1 MARKTQKRTT
11 TAGSRTYQPQD
22 FLLAGIGAFSLG
34 RKQIASAYVSGFDG
48 VVDGVVDLTDRTQE
62 AVHSATSTLG
72 QQVADIQKRAVSLRK
87 QLEKQVEGIR
97 KQAKTRLAPVLARFG
112 VKLAPQRRKA
122 TRTTTAAKRTRRAA

>member
-1 MARKTQKRTT
+1 MARNTQKRTT
-11 TAGSRTYQPQD
+11 TTASRTFQPQD

-48 VVDGVVDLTDRTQE
+48 VVDLTDRTQE
-62 AVHSATSTLG
+62 AVQAATSTLG

-87 QLEKQVEGIR
+87 QLEKKVEGIR
-97 KQAKTRLAPVLARFG
+97 KQAKTSLTPVLARFG

-122 TRTTTAAKRTRRAA
+122 TRTTTATKRARRAA